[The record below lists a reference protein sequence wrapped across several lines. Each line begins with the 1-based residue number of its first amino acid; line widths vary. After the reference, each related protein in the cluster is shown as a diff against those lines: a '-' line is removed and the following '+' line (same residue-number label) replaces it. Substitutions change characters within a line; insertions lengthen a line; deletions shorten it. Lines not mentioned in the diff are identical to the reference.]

1 MSSIY
6 DTLRALQID
15 SIEEL
20 VDGKS
25 RLIGKCDG
33 VTYTVDASDQYM
45 RRHRPEVGGF
55 FLQYPNGHEEFKSED
70 DFHDLFVRSAKSA

>member
-1 MSSIY
+1 
-6 DTLRALQID
+6 
-15 SIEEL
+15 
-20 VDGKS
+20 
-25 RLIGKCDG
+25 
-33 VTYTVDASDQYM
+33 M